1 MKFKNFENMVKKY
14 RPDIFKVFQHNHVT
28 NGSKT
33 LSTAIQFKEG
43 GKAYI
48 FNGSYGEILNK
59 LNIEYTT
66 EKELE
71 NTKNS
76 IKEAKAKNGTK
87 GLFDTV
93 LKLDD
98 EIERLEK
105 KLEYLEKLPVI
116 E

>member
-1 MKFKNFENMVKKY
+1 MTFKKFETVVKKY
-14 RPDIFKVFQHNHVT
+14 RPDIFKVFQHNSIT
-28 NGSKT
+28 NSSKT
-33 LSTAIQFKEG
+33 LSAAVQYKEG
-43 GKAYI
+43 GKVYI
-48 FNGSYGEILNK
+48 FNGSYSDILNK

-66 EKELE
+66 QKELD
-71 NTKNS
+71 NIKRS
-76 IKEAKAKNGTK
+76 ISEAKTKNGTE